1 MDFNWFDVDERDQG
15 LDDRDQ
21 GLDKRFVGDYAG
33 VDLWEE
39 LFRNQFGTEA
49 WAAAAHF
56 LLASNAFES
65 RRRPAKQQETVF
77 ISHRQKDTPLARKAA
92 KILRARGVFAW
103 LDVEDPTL
111 SQLSGP
117 QHLHGAVT
125 FLFTALIIE
134 MALIN
139 STHVLAL
146 FTNNTKGTM
155 WVPYEYGRIKRDNVF
170 ARQAGSLYLS
180 GPPVPDYTLLGTQLW
195 NMSELNN
202 WP

>member
-1 MDFNWFDVDERDQG
+1 MDFNWFDVEELDQV
-15 LDDRDQ
+15 
-21 GLDKRFVGDYAG
+21 LDKRFVGNYAG
-33 VDLWEE
+33 AELWEG

-49 WAAAAHF
+49 WINAAQY

-65 RRRPAKQQETVF
+65 HRRPAKKQKTVF
-77 ISHRQKDTPLARKAA
+77 ISHRQKDGPLASKAA
-92 KILRARGVFAW
+92 RRLRKRGVDAW

-117 QHLHGAVT
+117 QPVRDLLSYLVTAV
-125 FLFTALIIE
+125 IIE

-146 FTNNTKGTM
+146 FTTNTVGTM

-170 ARQAGSLYLS
+170 ARQAGSLHLS
-180 GPPVPDYTLLGTQLW
+180 GPTVPYYALLGTQLR